1 MAVRGV
7 KRFNNQPIDYNFRV
21 VKSSCDMKAAIASA
35 KKEASEFIEA
45 TGATIKID
53 VLLIGNQYEGCD
65 MDALRR
71 EMKRH
76 W

>member
-1 MAVRGV
+1 
-7 KRFNNQPIDYNFRV
+7 
-21 VKSSCDMKAAIASA
+21 MKAAIASA